1 MVRGLPMVREKGT
14 IVVTFDESSKTGL
27 SRLAAVLFLSVLMV
41 QAQPGASRTM
51 GLMLKDSGAF
61 TGYTLFTPMPYNKT
75 YLIDN
80 DGHMVHSWQAETRP
94 GLSAYLLENG
104 LLLRTQ
110 FDSGPYLR
118 GGGAGGRV
126 ELVDWDGN
134 VTWSYTYS
142 GPTFRQHHDATAL
155 PNGNIMMIAWETK
168 TRAEAIAAGRNPQT
182 IYQSFIVDH
191 IIEVDPRTDSI
202 VWQWHSWD
210 HLIQDFDPT
219 KANYGVVRDHP
230 ELIDING
237 GMSGTYDWT
246 HCNTI
251 TYNAQFDQVMISPR
265 YFCEIW
271 VIDHSTTTE
280 EARGHTG
287 GRYGRGGDLLYRW
300 GNQEAYKRGTG
311 YDRKLFQQHDP
322 QWIDSGLP
330 GAGHIL
336 VFNNGN
342 ARPTGE
348 YTSVDEI
355 VPPMDSLGFYH
366 LRSDSTFGP
375 DSACW
380 SYRLPSELMSDHVGG
395 CQRFENGNT
404 IVCAGPFG
412 TFLEVTPEMRL
423 VWKYINPVTASGP
436 LEQGQFVPPLS
447 NEVFRVRRYSPDYP
461 GLAGRTLTPQ
471 GPIERYPQ
479 SVDEA
484 ADNRPL
490 ITMLTAQP
498 RVSTDRFRLRLC
510 LDRPTRVRLA
520 VYNQLGSR
528 VASLVDG
535 ELPTGVQE
543 FCWNAAAYA
552 PGTYFCKLDSDSG
565 HEVVSIVHTR

>member
-1 MVRGLPMVREKGT
+1 
-14 IVVTFDESSKTGL
+14 
-27 SRLAAVLFLSVLMV
+27 
-41 QAQPGASRTM
+41 M
-51 GLMLKDSGAF
+51 GLMLNDSGAYV
-61 TGYTLFTPMPYNKT
+61 GYTLFMPMPYNKA

-80 DGHMVHSWQAETRP
+80 NGQMVHSWAAQTKP

-134 VTWSYTYS
+134 VTWAYTYS
-142 GPTFRQHHDATAL
+142 GPTYRQHHDATAL
-155 PNGNIMMIAWETK
+155 PNGNIMMIAWEAK

-219 KANYGVVRDHP
+219 KANYGVVRSHP
-230 ELIDING
+230 ELIDVNG

-246 HCNTI
+246 HGNTI
-251 TYNAQFDQVMISPR
+251 AYNAELDQVMISLR
-265 YFCEIW
+265 YFCEFW

-300 GNQEAYKRGTG
+300 GNPEAYKRGTG
-311 YDRKLFQQHDP
+311 YDRKLFQQHDA
-322 QWIDSGLP
+322 QWIAAGLP

-348 YTSVDEI
+348 YSSVDEI
-355 VPPMDSLGFYH
+355 IPPVDSLGSY
-366 LRSDSTFGP
+366 LLGPDSTFGP

-380 SYRLPSELMSDHVGG
+380 SYRLPTELMSDHVGG

-412 TFLEVTPEMRL
+412 TFLEITPESRL
-423 VWKYINPVTASGP
+423 VWKYVNPVSSSGP
-436 LEQGQFVPPLS
+436 MEQGQYVPPLA
-447 NEVFRVRRYSPDYP
+447 NEVFRVRRYGPDYP

-471 GPIERYPQ
+471 GPIERYPTLVEETTH
-479 SVDEA
+479 S
-484 ADNRPL
+484 RFGPP
-490 ITMLTAQP
+490 MLTAEP
-498 RVSTDRFRLRLC
+498 RVSVGRTRLSFG
-510 LDRPTRVRLA
+510 LDRPTRVRLV
-520 VYNQLGSR
+520 VYNQAGAL
-528 VASLVDG
+528 VAQLVDAV
-535 ELPTGVQE
+535 LPAGQHASSWDASACV
-543 FCWNAAAYA
+543 AGA
-552 PGTYFCKLDSDSG
+552 YFCALETDLG
-565 HEVVSIVHTR
+565 REVVALVRAR